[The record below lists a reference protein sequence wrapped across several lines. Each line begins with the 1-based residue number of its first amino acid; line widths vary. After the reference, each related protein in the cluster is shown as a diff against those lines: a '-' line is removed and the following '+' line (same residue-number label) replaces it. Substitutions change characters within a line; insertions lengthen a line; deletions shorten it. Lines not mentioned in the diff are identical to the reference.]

1 MAERKKGTKP
11 RSGAAASA
19 PEQEQS
25 VETPAKR
32 AGESASGKGGGGSR
46 QAKKAESKGRA
57 QAEKKSERAKK
68 AESGK
73 KAETGG
79 KAPAKKAAPKS
90 TGAKTGAKASAKTK
104 ESAAKSG
111 GAKATSKTADPEASA
126 EATEKKAPAKAKP
139 AAKAKAKAKDRSEAP
154 QRPVVNARAR
164 FVRIAP
170 RKARLVADQVR
181 GMPLDD
187 ALALLRFHPRTAAR
201 DIAKLLDSAAA
212 NAEANHDLVADEL
225 RISDIRVD
233 EGPTL
238 RRYRPRALGR
248 ATKINKRTSHIRVAL
263 TPED

>member
-11 RSGAAASA
+11 QSGAAASA

-25 VETPAKR
+25 AETPAKR
-32 AGESASGKGGGGSR
+32 TAESKSGKGSGGSG

-57 QAEKKSERAKK
+57 QATKK

-73 KAETGG
+73 KTT
-79 KAPAKKAAPKS
+79 KK
-90 TGAKTGAKASAKTK
+90 KASAKTK
-104 ESAAKSG
+104 ESTAKSG
-111 GAKATSKTADPEASA
+111 GAKATSKTADPKASEKGKA
-126 EATEKKAPAKAKP
+126 GAAASKKAPAKGKAESKP
-139 AAKAKAKAKDRSEAP
+139 AARKAAAKDEAP

-164 FVRIAP
+164 FVRVAP
-170 RKARLVADQVR
+170 RKARLVANQVR
-181 GMPLDD
+181 GMPLEE
-187 ALALLRFHPRTAAR
+187 ALALLRFHPRTASR
-201 DIAKLLDSAAA
+201 DIAKVLDSAAA

-225 RISDIRVD
+225 KVSDITVD